1 MKIYRKKEGLS
12 QAALAEKSGSAPN
25 YIALIEAGKKFP
37 SLSMLEKIAA
47 ALNIDALDLFDKNSL
62 LSINTECLKTK
73 LIDSLTNLVTEIMD
87 DTSIIEKD

>member
-12 QAALAEKSGSAPN
+12 QATLAEKSGSAPN

-62 LSINTECLKTK
+62 LSINTESLKTK